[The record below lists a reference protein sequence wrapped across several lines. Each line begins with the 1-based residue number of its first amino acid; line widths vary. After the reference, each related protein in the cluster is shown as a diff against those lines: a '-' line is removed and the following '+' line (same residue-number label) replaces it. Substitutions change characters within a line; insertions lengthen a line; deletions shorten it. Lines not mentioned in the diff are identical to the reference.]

1 MKICLIIDDYLP
13 SSIKV
18 GAKMMHE
25 LGEEFVAL
33 GHTVTVITPDSRLYN
48 RVNSPKNYEILTVS
62 GHAICCF
69 DASETTS
76 EEKTSDQSS
85 FAYRMKMLIDFL
97 VKQRVKRKNY
107 IGYAIDHLDGITIC
121 RFSSGEIKNT
131 SKITRAI
138 NETLLPYYAWK
149 FAQDYFK
156 QHPQDLIIY
165 YSPTIFWGHLVSRLK
180 KLWHC
185 KSYLILRDFFPQWVI
200 DNGILHP
207 YSPITHYFNFFEQL
221 TYRAADRIGIQSP
234 KNLAWFAKNKHA
246 NSPLEVLYNW
256 AKDEPILDSDGY
268 YRQELQLDNKVV
280 FFYGGNI
287 GIAQDMMNIVRLA
300 KALLSEPKAHFVLV
314 GAGDEVELVR
324 NAIQQEALINMTLL
338 PPVSQEEFK
347 KMLMEFDVGLFS
359 LHYNHTTH
367 NFPGKLLGYM
377 VQSKPIL
384 GSINPEND
392 LQEVIETA
400 GAGLISING
409 DDESLLKNALKLLHD
424 DMYRQ
429 TMGKN
434 GKQLLDDMFSVNHAA
449 KQILNTLQP

>member
-33 GHTVTVITPDSRLYN
+33 GHAVTVITPDSRLYN
-48 RVNSPKNYEILTVS
+48 RVNRPKNYEISNVD
-62 GHAICCF
+62 GRAICHF
-69 DASETTS
+69 DEPEAAPEERAGDTS
-76 EEKTSDQSS
+76 FFARHLQMLSS
-85 FAYRMKMLIDFL
+85 FF
-97 VKQRVKRKNY
+97 VKPEIKRKNR
-107 IGYAIDHLDGITIC
+107 GYAIDHLDGITIC

-207 YSPITHYFNFFEQL
+207 YSPITYYFNFFEQL
-221 TYRAADRIGIQSP
+221 TYHAADRIGIQSP
-234 KNLAWFAKNKHA
+234 KNLAWFAKNKCV

-256 AKDEPILDSDGY
+256 AKDEPILESDGY
-268 YRQELQLDNKVV
+268 YRRELQLDNKVV

-300 KALLSEPKAHFVLV
+300 KALLPEPKAHFVLV

-324 NAIQQEALINMTLL
+324 NAIQQDALINMTLL
-338 PPVSQEEFK
+338 PPLSQEEFK

-359 LHYNHTTH
+359 LHHNHTTH

-384 GSINPEND
+384 GSVNPEND
-392 LQEVIETA
+392 LQEVVEAA

-409 DDESLLKNALKLLHD
+409 DDESLLKNALTLLHD
-424 DMYRQ
+424 DRYRQ
-429 TMGKN
+429 AMGKN